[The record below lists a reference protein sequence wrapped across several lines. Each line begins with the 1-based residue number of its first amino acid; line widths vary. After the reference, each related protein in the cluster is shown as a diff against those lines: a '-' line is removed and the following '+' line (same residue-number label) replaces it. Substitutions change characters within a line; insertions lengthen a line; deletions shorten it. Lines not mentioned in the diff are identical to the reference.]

1 VRIERPNIPRSLE
14 LDMTPMIDVTFQL
27 IAFFMFALNFTEVD
41 TDQRINLPASEL
53 ARPPDAPYSQPLTV
67 QMTSD
72 DTILFAGDEMAPDA
86 LQSALMREAQI
97 IKAYPNKKLSDV
109 TVVLRAD
116 RAAKTGKVQEIIQ
129 MCQKA
134 GFDMFA
140 LRGRQSDT
148 STLIEP

>member
-1 VRIERPNIPRSLE
+1 VPTSAEM
-14 LDMTPMIDVTFQL
+14 DMTPMIDVTFQL
-27 IAFFMFALNFTEVD
+27 IAFFMFVLNFSEVD

-53 ARPPDAPYSQPLTV
+53 ARPPQAPYAQPLTV

-72 DTILFAGDEMAPDA
+72 DTILFGGDEMAPDG
-86 LQSALMREAQI
+86 LQSALMREAEI

-140 LRGRQSDT
+140 LRGKSSDV
-148 STLIEP
+148 STLIEPEVGP